1 MRWLGFG
8 VTLLV
13 AAATCSTT
21 RAQFVLSDQELES
34 AFNNP
39 NPEIRLPLPSGELR
53 TYRLSPT
60 QLLPNDS
67 LGIRDL
73 AGPATNNPAY
83 RASIVL
89 TRTSLSAALTNP
101 EGTFYLNSIRE
112 TNQVRLTVA
121 PDRGRALHEYQCL
134 TSIAETEPLLPSR
147 GGLNAQS
154 QSFSNVVRTF
164 RISPAATAEFTQFH
178 GSKEAAILEVV
189 TAISRASGIFHR
201 ELGISFRLIDQFE
214 RMIFTNPVT
223 DPYSSND
230 PSEQLLHESQHAF
243 DDMIGTENY
252 DVGILLIRGPY
263 GLAYFSSVCDPARK
277 GSSCIGLPE
286 PAGDA
291 FHVNLVTHELGHQF
305 GAKHTFNSP
314 NGLCAERRDGW
325 TSFEPGTGS
334 TIMSYSSLPCTG
346 DSFQPRHDAYFHSE
360 TIKQILDFV
369 NSGLA
374 HCAQSTPRENR
385 PPSVN
390 AGPEYTIPTGTPFV
404 LTATGSD
411 PEGDTIF
418 FNWEQRDLGPARA
431 LSAPDDGQGPLFR
444 SMPPS
449 IDATRMFP
457 RLELV
462 LAGTDAPEERL
473 PTKPR
478 TMRFRAL
485 ARDSHD
491 NGAINWSDTQL
502 QVVDKGAPFKITS
515 HNNAQTL
522 SNRTTLT
529 WNVASTDSAPIS
541 ATHVRITL
549 STNGGQCFSIVLTNS
564 TPNDGSEEIVLPEI
578 ATSDARMKI
587 EPINNI
593 FFDINDA
600 PLSINP
606 PVQPAQPVR
615 LTASHTLPD
624 KLRISWPT
632 IPGTNYVLQRSNSIP
647 TNRWLEVLNT
657 NAQGSSVSIELSSS
671 GNEHSFYRVI
681 MP

>member
-1 MRWLGFG
+1 VRWLGFG

-13 AAATCSTT
+13 AAATCSIT

-53 TYRLSPT
+53 TYRLAPT

-73 AGPATNNPAY
+73 AGAATDNPAY
-83 RASIVL
+83 RANVVL
-89 TRTSLSAALTNP
+89 TRKSLSAALNNP
-101 EGTFYLNSIRE
+101 EGTFYLNSTRE
-112 TNQVRLTVA
+112 ANQVRLSVA

-134 TSIAETEPLLPSR
+134 TSIAETEPFLPSR
-147 GGLNAQS
+147 GGLSAQS
-154 QSFSNVVRTF
+154 QSFSNVLRTF
-164 RISPAATAEFTQFH
+164 RLAPAATAEFSQFH

-189 TAISRASGIFHR
+189 TAMSRASGIFHR
-201 ELGISFRLIDQFE
+201 ELGISFRLVDQFE
-214 RMIFTNPVT
+214 RMIFTNPAT
-223 DPYSSND
+223 DPYTSNE
-230 PSEQLLHESQHAF
+230 PSEQLLHQSQHAF
-243 DDMIGTENY
+243 DDIIGSANY

-374 HCAQSTPRENR
+374 HCAQSTPRQNR

-390 AGPEYTIPTGTPFV
+390 AGPEYTIPTGTPFI

-411 PEGDTIF
+411 PDGDTIF

-444 SMPPS
+444 SVPPS

-473 PTKPR
+473 PSKPR

-485 ARDSHD
+485 ARDSRD

-502 QVVDKGAPFKITS
+502 QVIDTGAPFKITS

-529 WNVASTDSAPIS
+529 WNVAGTAGAPINTS
-541 ATHVRITL
+541 HVRITL
-549 STNGGQCFSIVLTNS
+549 STNGGECFSIVLTNS
-564 TPNDGSEEIVLPEI
+564 TPNDGSAEVALPEI
-578 ATSDARMKI
+578 ETTEARIKI
-587 EPINNI
+587 EPLNNI

-606 PVQPAQPVR
+606 PVQPIPPVR
-615 LTASHTLPD
+615 LNAVRTPSD
-624 KLRISWPT
+624 KIRISWST
-632 IPGTNYVLQRSNSIP
+632 IPGTNYVLQRSNTIP

-657 NAQGSSVSIELSSS
+657 NAQGTSVSIELSSS
-671 GNEHSFYRVI
+671 GNAQSFYRVL